1 MIFFQLVLSSAVV
14 AVVVVVA
21 EEADIFLFSRTGCNP
36 DENELFGGRNKQQ
49 CQREPSTY
57 VVA

>member
-1 MIFFQLVLSSAVV
+1 MIFFQLVLSSAV
-14 AVVVVVA
+14 AVVVA

>member
-14 AVVVVVA
+14 AVVVA

>member
-1 MIFFQLVLSSAVV
+1 MIFFQLVLSS